1 MGTFIAKDD
10 STTKK
15 WYLIDLK
22 GKVLGRAATEI
33 AAILRGKDKATYTPH
48 VDAGSFVIAI
58 NASQIKLTGS
68 KLEKKKYYSHS
79 GYIGGIKEI
88 TAEKL
93 LAKKPEDL
101 IKKAVKGM
109 LPRND
114 LATNMLKKLK
124 IYANAE
130 HPHTAQNPT
139 NYELKNS

>member
-1 MGTFIAKDD
+1 MGTFVAKND

-15 WYLIDLK
+15 WYIIDLK

-33 AAILRGKDKATYTPH
+33 ATILRGKDMATYTPH

-58 NASQIKLTGS
+58 NASQIKLTGT
-68 KLEKKKYYSHS
+68 KPQKKKYYTHS
-79 GYIGGIKEI
+79 GFIGGIKEI

-93 LAKKPEDL
+93 IAKKPEAL

-109 LPRND
+109 LPKNA
-114 LATNMLKKLK
+114 LAADMLKKLK

-130 HPHTAQNPT
+130 HPHVAQTPINR
-139 NYELKNS
+139 ELKNS